1 MLIKRG
7 TPSLIQIKVIDFTDI
22 QQAQHYQRSLDNL
35 QTVYPSLQILGV
47 AVTDLQVDKNL
58 AKLHTVYTNKESG
71 FKPQGILSY
80 PIILSIAT
88 DFNQSS
94 KNFDINAYTY
104 NHGLRFIKDTMEV
117 HAF

>member
-47 AVTDLQVDKNL
+47 AVTDL
-58 AKLHTVYTNKESG
+58 
-71 FKPQGILSY
+71 
-80 PIILSIAT
+80 
-88 DFNQSS
+88 
-94 KNFDINAYTY
+94 
-104 NHGLRFIKDTMEV
+104 
-117 HAF
+117 